1 MTYVVRFLM
10 FWYDFLI
17 GDCWQIAAG
26 VVVALAVSA
35 IAIGVQPS
43 LSEAFGP
50 VLGLGIAAILTGSI
64 WLGWRQRGA

>member
-1 MTYVVRFLM
+1 MKYVVRFGM

-26 VVVALAVSA
+26 VVVALVVTA
-35 IAIGVQPS
+35 IIVGIEPS
-43 LSEAFGP
+43 LSEPFGP
-50 VLGLGIAAILTGSI
+50 VLGLAIGAVLAGAV

>member
-1 MTYVVRFLM
+1 MKYVARFGM

-26 VVVALAVSA
+26 VVVALAVTA
-35 IAIGVQPS
+35 AMVGIEPS

-50 VLGLGIAAILTGSI
+50 VLGLAIAAILAGSV
-64 WLGWRQRGA
+64 WLGWHQRSA